1 MSFPPQVEKQL
12 VLQFSAEKYLEILAL
27 YPVKVAIFM

>member
-1 MSFPPQVEKQL
+1 MSFPPQLEKRL
-12 VLQFSAEKYLEILAL
+12 VLQFSAEKYLEILDF